1 MTLRFIL
8 ILIVYSLGMACGQIL
23 FKLAAKSIQGGGL
36 EPSILSYIN
45 VYLILGVGLY
55 FGLTVLWVWLLRFVP
70 LSEAYPFVALAF
82 IFTPLLAT
90 FIFGEKLSLNYFGG
104 LALIAC
110 GILVIARQ

>member
-1 MTLRFIL
+1 MTLRFVL
-8 ILIVYSLGMACGQIL
+8 ILIVYSIGMACGQIL
-23 FKLAAKSIQGGGL
+23 FKLAARSIQSG
-36 EPSILSYIN
+36 ESQPSIYSYVN
-45 VYLILGVGLY
+45 VYLILGLGLY

-90 FIFGEKLSLNYFGG
+90 FIFNEKLSLSYFGG
-104 LALIAC
+104 LTLIAC